1 MTTGKSTGYLPHNP
15 RLHSWSSRL
24 LLRADFV
31 ELDFSCELYPLDQSL
46 NGSGKLYS
54 LLITY
59 CIHMEQSLEKVPQ
72 KVDLLLALLQ
82 SGSQI
87 GGLV

>member
-1 MTTGKSTGYLPHNP
+1 M
-15 RLHSWSSRL
+15 
-24 LLRADFV
+24 
-31 ELDFSCELYPLDQSL
+31 

-59 CIHMEQSLEKVPQ
+59 CIHVEQSLEKVPQ
-72 KVDLLLALLQ
+72 NVDLLLALLQ

-87 GGLV
+87 GGLVRYSDLVCPFATSNHMLGYMST